1 MVSISATVLTGF
13 IAWTIFLLLL
23 IGAMRVTLVMTRVVP
38 PNGFKPDN
46 AGRSPF
52 GQRLARA
59 HANCLEGLPIFGGLL
74 LVALVTNRTGVT
86 DPLAPLF
93 LAARIIQSSI
103 HLASTSNMAVNLR
116 FAAFL
121 VQVVIA
127 LYWTW
132 ALLLG

>member
-1 MVSISATVLTGF
+1 MVSVSATVLTGF

-23 IGAMRVTLVMTRVVP
+23 IGVVRVSLVMTGAVP

-74 LVALVTNRTGVT
+74 LVALVTNRTGIT
-86 DPLAPLF
+86 DALAPVF
-93 LAARIIQSSI
+93 LAARIVQSSI

-121 VQVVIA
+121 VQVGIGI
-127 LYWTW
+127 YWTW
-132 ALLLG
+132 ALLAG